1 MLGRFLFEK
10 GNFFASLVYL
20 NISERL
26 AYTDT
31 ELAQV
36 YYWRA
41 QVLESYDRYD
51 ESIMNWEAL
60 LSLPLDNVPDEWE
73 VVAAEKLLPTATPTP
88 TNTSTPTLTPTS
100 TPSPTGTP
108 T

>member
-1 MLGRFLFEK
+1 MAIARSLDRLDFDAHLMLGRFLFEK

-36 YYWRA
+36 YYWS
-41 QVLESYDRYD
+41 VLLAS
-51 ESIMNWEAL
+51 
-60 LSLPLDNVPDEWE
+60 PGPG
-73 VVAAEKLLPTATPTP
+73 KL
-88 TNTSTPTLTPTS
+88 
-100 TPSPTGTP
+100 
-108 T
+108 